1 MMRFLGRR
9 LALLPLTILLVA
21 TMSFVAVRVL
31 PGNPAQ
37 VALGDQAT
45 AEAVR
50 QLEHEMGLDR
60 PLVVQYAR
68 YLVELV
74 RGDLGT
80 SITRHRPVT
89 EEILRQMP
97 FTLALALSGAV
108 LGVLVGLPAG
118 IVSATFRASPG
129 DYVIRLLALA
139 GLGMPIFY
147 LGLLFIWV
155 FGLKLGW
162 FPTMGSGDL
171 SDPVAVVWHLAVP
184 AAVVG
189 LNVAPLIMRVARSS
203 VLDALYQDYA
213 RTARAKG
220 VREPRVILRHVLVN
234 ALVPV
239 ITIISLQAGN
249 LLGGSIITESVF
261 ARRGVGQLMIASV
274 LSRDYP
280 QVQGGIIFFA
290 LLFSVVNL
298 LADLLYAWVN
308 PVVRSGAW
316 QGA

>member
-1 MMRFLGRR
+1 MIGFVGRR
-9 LALLPLTILLVA
+9 LALLPLTVLLVA
-21 TMSFVAVRVL
+21 TISFVAMRVL

-45 AEAVR
+45 ADAVR

-60 PLVVQYAR
+60 PLVVQYVR
-68 YLVELV
+68 YLAELV

-97 FTLALALSGAV
+97 FTFVLALSGAV

-118 IVSATFRASPG
+118 VVSATFRDSTA
-129 DYVIRLLALA
+129 DYVIRLLTLA

-147 LGLLFIWV
+147 LGLLFIWL

-171 SDPVAVVWHLAVP
+171 SDPGAVLWHLVLP

-220 VREPRVILRHVLVN
+220 VREPRIILRHVLVN

-298 LADLLYAWVN
+298 LADVLYAWVN
-308 PVVRSGAW
+308 PVVRSRAW
-316 QGA
+316 QGG